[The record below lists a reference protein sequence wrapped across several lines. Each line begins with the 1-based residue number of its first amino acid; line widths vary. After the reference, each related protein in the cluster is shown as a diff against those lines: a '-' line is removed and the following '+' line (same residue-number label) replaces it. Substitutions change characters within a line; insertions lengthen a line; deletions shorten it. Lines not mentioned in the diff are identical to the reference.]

1 MSVDEARLIQQAKKG
16 HLTAFAEIYDRYQP
30 AIYRYLL
37 YQVGDAATAE
47 HLTSEVFIS
56 LVGSIDRSP
65 HHSLPD
71 IWNQKPGCTC
81 LPCLGRIIVGRV
93 GLGLVG
99 QPGEPQGLSQAAG
112 RLYRPKK
119 RALP

>member
-56 LVGSIDRSP
+56 LVGSIDRFP

-71 IWNQKPGCTC
+71 NRHPACFPQSAP
-81 LPCLGRIIVGRV
+81 LGWSEVSVRRWISACCPWRR
-93 GLGLVG
+93 
-99 QPGEPQGLSQAAG
+99 S
-112 RLYRPKK
+112 RLLWK
-119 RALP
+119 RAA